1 MTAKGAT
8 GKHGISRER
17 TTFEWALLLASLGAT
32 LTLVAGLVVAGLT
45 GPRGPADLR
54 VTVEPIAPSSG
65 GRPLEVTITNVG
77 GTSAQNVVVEITVGD
92 VTREVNL
99 DLIAKG
105 DTESATIVVPTEAS
119 GTPHADVVSYSNP

>member
-8 GKHGISRER
+8 GKRGIGRER
-17 TTFEWALLLASLGAT
+17 TSFEWALLLASLGAT

-54 VTVEPIAPSSG
+54 VAVEPIAPSSG
-65 GRPLEVTITNVG
+65 GRPFEVTITNVG
-77 GTSAQNVVVEITVGD
+77 GTSAQNVAVEITVGD

-105 DTESATIVVPTEAS
+105 DTESSTIVVPTDAS
-119 GTPHADVVSYSNP
+119 GTPHAEVVGYSNP